1 MAFARLQDPVTS
13 HEAADSVANVTEV
26 QATILDILREK
37 AMSDEYLVVE
47 YQTRVYRADAKPAT
61 EQSIRSR
68 RAELARLGL
77 LSVAGFTVTLSGRRA
92 RVWEAS
98 NV

>member
-13 HEAADSVANVTEV
+13 HEAADSVGNVSEV

-37 AMSDEYLVVE
+37 EMSDEYLIIE
-47 YQTRVYRADAKPAT
+47 YQTRVYRGDAKPAS
-61 EQSIRSR
+61 EPSIRTR
-68 RAELARLGL
+68 RSELARLGL
-77 LSVAGFTVTLSGRRA
+77 VSVVGYTVTLSGRRA
-92 RVWEAS
+92 QVWGAS

>member
-1 MAFARLQDPVTS
+1 MPFARLLDPVTS

-26 QATILDILREK
+26 QATILSILREK
-37 AMSDEYLVVE
+37 PMSDEYLVIE

-77 LSVAGFTVTLSGRRA
+77 VSVDGYTVTLSGRRA
-92 RVWEAS
+92 QVWRGS